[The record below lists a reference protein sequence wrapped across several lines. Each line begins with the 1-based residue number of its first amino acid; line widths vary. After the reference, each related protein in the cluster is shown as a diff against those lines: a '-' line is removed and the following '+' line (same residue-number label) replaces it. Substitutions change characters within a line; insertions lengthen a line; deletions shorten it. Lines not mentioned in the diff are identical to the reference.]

1 MMSTQY
7 MGVYTTIKTG
17 VFENL
22 DRILDY
28 CFFLNS
34 RAVAEDENSY
44 YGTGDETQRK
54 EADWAH
60 DNNSNF
66 DPDD

>member
-1 MMSTQY
+1 MFS
-7 MGVYTTIKTG
+7 
-17 VFENL
+17 FN
-22 DRILDY
+22 
-28 CFFLNS
+28 F
-34 RAVAEDENSY
+34 RAVAEDENCY
-44 YGTGDETQRK
+44 YGANDETQRK